1 MAWSAMFEAS
11 RHVLYECLYIMNMR
25 VAMIYIYIY
34 IQDMSLADIYIY
46 IYIHIRE
53 LTTSV
58 RDQESDW
65 PV

>member
-25 VAMIYIYIY
+25 VAMIYIYI
-34 IQDMSLADIYIY
+34 QDMSLADIYIY
-46 IYIHIRE
+46 IHIRE
-53 LTTSV
+53 LTTYV